1 MATSITSVLSTP
13 ASLTSTFKSANSAF
27 TASFSVSGL
36 IDSNFPTGVLSGAGN
51 VFNATLSYTVTANSS
66 NFITDDGTSVVLTLG
81 SIYGTQSYSGF
92 VRPGSTYLQTRTS
105 AAFVLGFNGSD
116 FLNSTIAL
124 SSNATAV
131 VLNPY
136 VTSFIDIPQ
145 TVIPFDND
153 ASGNVSY
160 LHTVG
165 DNVRRWNLFG

>member
-13 ASLTSTFKSANSAF
+13 ASLTSTFNSVNSAF

-66 NFITDDGTSVVLTLG
+66 NFIADNGNSVLLTLG
-81 SIYGTQSYSGF
+81 SIYGTQSYNGF

-105 AAFVLGFNGSD
+105 AAFVLGFTGSD
-116 FLNSTIAL
+116 FLNTTIAL
-124 SSNATAV
+124 SCNATAV
-131 VLNPY
+131 VLNPNA
-136 VTSFIDIPQ
+136 TSIIDIPQ
-145 TVIPFDND
+145 TLVPFDND
-153 ASGNVSY
+153 ASGNVSF

-165 DNVRRWNLFG
+165 DGVRRWNLFG

>member
-13 ASLTSTFKSANSAF
+13 ASLTSTFNSVNSAF

-36 IDSNFPTGVLSGAGN
+36 IDGNFPTGVLSGAGN
-51 VFNATLSYTVTANSS
+51 VFNATLAYTVTANSS
-66 NFITDDGTSVVLTLG
+66 NFITADSTSVLLTLG
-81 SIYGTQSYSGF
+81 SIYGTQSFYGF
-92 VRPGSTYLQTRTS
+92 VQPGSTYLQTRTS

-116 FLNSTIAL
+116 FLNTTIAL
-124 SSNATAV
+124 SSNANAV
-131 VLNPY
+131 ALNPN

-160 LHTVG
+160 IHTVG
-165 DNVRRWNLFG
+165 DGVRRWNLFG